1 MAFAITLNP
10 GITLMVSYDANHFL
24 WFQVNSYNAK
34 FLVNFGRFYCIF
46 KVSVMGRGVLHM
58 VQSLPPP
65 FHSLLLFNCQQLRQ
79 LPMIQRQK
87 RCHHES
93 SHVH

>member
-46 KVSVMGRGVLHM
+46 KAQTHALWI
-58 VQSLPPP
+58 LEKLTTW
-65 FHSLLLFNCQQLRQ
+65 LLG
-79 LPMIQRQK
+79 
-87 RCHHES
+87 
-93 SHVH
+93 

>member
-58 VQSLPPP
+58 VQSLPTPP
-65 FHSLLLFNCQQLRQ
+65 SILYFCLTV
-79 LPMIQRQK
+79 
-87 RCHHES
+87 S
-93 SHVH
+93 SCANYP